1 MDIIDLYAK
10 QLKSASHYYVMS
22 IYSHSRL
29 SCFEDCPQKYKLH
42 YIDRVE
48 TEIEESIEAFLGS
61 RVHDTLEKLYN
72 DLRYKKENSLEDLI
86 NLFHNEWKK
95 NWNDNIV
102 IVKKDLKPENY
113 QKMGEKYITDYY
125 NRYKPFNQGKTIT
138 LENEMIFNLDES
150 GDYKIKGLIDR
161 LTEKK
166 DGVYEIHDYKTSIYL
181 PSIEDIQSDRQL
193 ALYAIGVKQTYQ
205 NVEDIHLIWH
215 YLAFDKELQS
225 KRTDAQLEQLKKD
238 TIQLIN
244 NIEEEKTFSAQPSY
258 ICEWCEYKPNCRQWS
273 HLYKLEAKPA
283 NEYLKDPGVQLVNK
297 YAELYEHRKNT
308 DVELEKLKEAL
319 IAFAHKENV
328 EVVFGSN
335 NKAKIST
342 SERTSFPKK
351 DDKRREELVNLL
363 KKAGKWDEVSD
374 IDNTTLTHKIDEK
387 EWPRQLVNQI
397 LKFQT
402 TEKSERISISKMKNK
417 DE

>member
-1 MDIIDLYAK
+1 MP
-10 QLKSASHYYVMS
+10 
-22 IYSHSRL
+22 IYSHSKL
-29 SCFEDCPQKYKLH
+29 SCFEDCPQKYKLR
-42 YIDRVE
+42 YIDQVE

-61 RVHDTLEKLYN
+61 RVHDTLEKLYH
-72 DLRYKKENSLEDLI
+72 DLKYKKENSPEDLI

-113 QKMGEKYITDYY
+113 QKMGVKYITDYY
-125 NRYKPFNQGKTIT
+125 NRYKPFNQGRTIT

-166 DGVYEIHDYKTSIYL
+166 DGVYEIHDYKTSIRL
-181 PSIEDIQSDRQL
+181 PSVEDIQSDRQL

-205 NVEDIHLIWH
+205 NVDDINLIWH

-244 NIEEEKTFSAQPSY
+244 NIGEEKTFSAQPSY

-297 YAELYEHRKNT
+297 YAELTEKKESVV
-308 DVELEKLKEAL
+308 DEIDIELEKLKEAL
-319 IAFAHKENV
+319 ISFAHRENV

-342 SERTSFPKK
+342 TEQMNFPSKNDKK
-351 DDKRREELVNLL
+351 RVELNNII
-363 KKAGKWDEVSD
+363 KHAGKWEELSD
-374 IDNTTLTHKIDEK
+374 LDVYALIRNVKDGSLPQDLLNKIK
-387 EWPRQLVNQI
+387 
-397 LKFQT
+397 KFQT
-402 TEKSERISISKMKNK
+402 MEKSERIYLSKIKNP
-417 DE
+417 EE